1 MKKFNLICTICDK
14 EFESSNKNT
23 KTCSRSCRSKYV
35 WTRDYEQRAALN
47 KEIANRPSVK
57 EKISKAH
64 KKIQNE
70 PARKELQSA
79 NSKKR
84 WADEK
89 YKDRVSKKI
98 KEHHNTDDYKNKAS
112 RINSEIANRKSVSK
126 AKSKTMRHLYNTTD
140 LRKRM
145 IVIQKEIHSRKSYKQ
160 KFSRSMRKRWEDPV
174 FAERMFKSSVKYKE
188 FKLPSGRIVKL
199 QGYEPQVLEQLLES
213 FNENDIAIG
222 VKELNKTIGKIQYT
236 FKNTKRTYYPDFYIK
251 STNTIIEVKSQWTFD
266 KWKDKNL
273 AKQKACLQQGFNFE
287 FIIL

>member
-126 AKSKTMRHLYNTTD
+126 AKSKAMRHLYNTTD
-140 LRKRM
+140 LRERM

-174 FAERMFKSSVKYKE
+174 FAERMFKSWVSYKDYV
-188 FKLPSGRIVKL
+188 LPSGEIVKV
-199 QGYEPQVLEQLLES
+199 QGYESKALEILLTVFKEH
-213 FNENDIAIG
+213 DILINLKDIHNRIG
-222 VKELNKTIGKIQYT
+222 IIRYNFELKD
-236 FKNTKRTYYPDFYIK
+236 RRYYPDFYIK

-266 KWKDKNL
+266 KWKEKNL
-273 AKQKACLQQGFNFE
+273 AKQKACLEQGFNFK

>member
-1 MKKFNLICTICDK
+1 MKNICKNCGKEYTIKKHC
-14 EFESSNKNT
+14 
-23 KTCSRSCRSKYV
+23 KTFCSISCRNKFRWKDKDFRKNMSHK
-35 WTRDYEQRAALN
+35 N
-47 KEIANRPSVK
+47 KETANRPEIKTKTAKLSK
-57 EKISKAH
+57 ERWDDPIKH
-64 KKIQNE
+64 KEMQM
-70 PARKELQSA
+70 
-79 NSKKR
+79 
-84 WADEK
+84 
-89 YKDRVSKKI
+89 KI
-98 KEHHNTDDYKNKAS
+98 KENANKRS
-112 RINSEIANRKSVSK
+112 VKKQRSINQKKRLKENPD
-126 AKSKTMRHLYNTTD
+126 LYNELITRNKERNNSD
-140 LRKRM
+140 EYRKA
-145 IVIQKEIHSRKSYKQ
+145 QSEK
-160 KFSRSMRKRWEDPV
+160 MRRYWSNPDN
-174 FAERMFKSSVKYKE
+174 AIYMFKSSVKYKE